1 MPNITVLFG
10 VVEKHTSAA
19 SSAITVFDTLDS
31 DKAKYDFAVQF
42 GQASTAIASVVEF
55 SKPLARSV
63 PLFSIAT
70 NSYAA
75 SLTLFKVIL
84 DVQKDKDVNMED
96 ITSIIGNVAGIGLTI
111 AVLASSAPAV
121 AATFAGLSIL
131 SSAASVMNSKTA
143 QGIGSYIV
151 NIWKTYFKD
160 NQSANYYSMTPDPNG
175 TLSSSDDLAYD
186 FNNRSLAI
194 GIGKDGETKMD
205 SIPVSLLDSGS
216 YISSGGAF
224 GGAGSS
230 GNWSAPEG
238 NSNPQPQ
245 TESTE
250 DTDDARD
257 HTEDSDPI
265 EEEDEDD
272 KGNASGRTWYYDP
285 NDSNDDGYV
294 DLYETPMPGM
304 ISDEDA
310 DLPDARVYVEDP
322 EVIDKALRAWKKQA
336 QNR

>member
-31 DKAKYDFAVQF
+31 DKEKYDFAVQF

-160 NQSANYYSMTPDPNG
+160 NQSANYYSMTPNPNG

-194 GIGKDGETKMD
+194 GIGEDGETKMD

-216 YISSGGAF
+216 YISNGGAF
-224 GGAGSS
+224 GGAGSG
-230 GNWSAPEG
+230 GNWSMPEG
-238 NSNPQPQ
+238 NNNPQPQ
-245 TESTE
+245 TESPE

-257 HTEDSDPI
+257 HREDSDPI
-265 EEEDEDD
+265 EEDDD

-322 EVIDKALRAWKKQA
+322 EFIDKALRAWKQQA